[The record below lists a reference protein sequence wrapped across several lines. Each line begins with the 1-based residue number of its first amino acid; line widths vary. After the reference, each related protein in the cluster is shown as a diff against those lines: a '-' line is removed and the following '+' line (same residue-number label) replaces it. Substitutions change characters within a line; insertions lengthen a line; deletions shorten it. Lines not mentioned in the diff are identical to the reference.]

1 MDGEAWRAR
10 YQQGMNPGSVRSCP
24 AVSEGLTI
32 EDAYALLSALP
43 SDDNALLGFKGALT
57 NATSQAS
64 FGLQT
69 PALGLLLASMEL
81 GEVIIDSSWFSRGA
95 IETEIGFTLGE
106 AVTCS
111 PKVEDLPRLIAECFL
126 MVELIDTYFESA
138 PTAADLV
145 MNNSAA
151 KYYIKGPQIPLS
163 AVESGSLQFLKGEE
177 SLLNESEEDR
187 LSPHMET
194 LHWMIDQAL
203 SLGFSL
209 TTDHVWMTGAMGPI
223 HPLKPGRYQYTLG
236 GESSLTFSV
245 T

>member
-1 MDGEAWRAR
+1 MDREEWRAR
-10 YQQGMNPGSVRSCP
+10 YQHGLKPGNARNCP
-24 AVSEGLTI
+24 SLLEGLSV
-32 EDAYALLSALP
+32 EDAYDLLLALP

-57 NATSQAS
+57 NAASQAS

-81 GEVIIDSSWFSRGA
+81 EEVIIDSSWFNRGA
-95 IETEIGFTLGE
+95 IETEIGFMLRE
-106 AVTCS
+106 SLTCS
-111 PKVEDLPRLIAECFL
+111 PNAEDLPRLISECFL
-126 MVELIDTYFESA
+126 MVELIDTHFESA

-145 MNNSAA
+145 LNNSAA
-151 KYYIKGPQIPLS
+151 KHYLKGPQIPISTVKS
-163 AVESGSLQFLKGEE
+163 ASLQFLKDDQP
-177 SLLNESEEDR
+177 LLNEPEEDR

-194 LHWMIDQAL
+194 LHWMIDRAL

-209 TTDHVWMTGAMGPI
+209 TAAHVWMTGSMGPI

-236 GESSLTFSV
+236 AESSLTFSV

>member
-10 YQQGMNPGSVRSCP
+10 YQQGLNPGHPRSCP
-24 AVSEGLTI
+24 SVSQGLSV
-32 EDAYALLSALP
+32 EDAYVLLSALP
-43 SDDNALLGFKGALT
+43 NDDNALLGFKGALT
-57 NATSQAS
+57 NAASQAS

-81 GEVIIDSSWFSRGA
+81 GEAIIDSSRFSRGA
-95 IETEIGFTLGE
+95 IETEIGFTLRE
-106 AVTCS
+106 SLTCS
-111 PKVEDLPRLIAECFL
+111 PNDKDLPRLIAECFL
-126 MVELIDTYFESA
+126 MVELIDTHFESA

-151 KYYIKGPQIPLS
+151 KHYIKGPQIPLS
-163 AVESGSLQFLKGEE
+163 AVESGSLQFLKDEE

-209 TTDHVWMTGAMGPI
+209 TADHVWMTGAMGPI
-223 HPLKPGRYQYTLG
+223 HPLEPGRYQYTLG

>member
-10 YQQGMNPGSVRSCP
+10 YQQGLNPGHPRSCP
-24 AVSEGLTI
+24 SVSEGLSI

-57 NATSQAS
+57 NTASQAS

-81 GEVIIDSSWFSRGA
+81 GEAIIDSSWFERGA
-95 IETEIGFTLGE
+95 IETEIGFTLRE
-106 AVTCS
+106 SLTRS
-111 PKVEDLPRLIAECFL
+111 PNDKDLPRLIAECFL
-126 MVELIDTYFESA
+126 MVELIDTHFESA

-151 KYYIKGPQIPLS
+151 KHYLRGPQISLS
-163 AVESGSLQFLKGEE
+163 AVKCASLRFQKDDEP
-177 SLLNESEEDR
+177 LLNEPEEDR
-187 LSPHMET
+187 LPPHMKT

-209 TTDHVWMTGAMGPI
+209 TADHVWMTGAMGPI